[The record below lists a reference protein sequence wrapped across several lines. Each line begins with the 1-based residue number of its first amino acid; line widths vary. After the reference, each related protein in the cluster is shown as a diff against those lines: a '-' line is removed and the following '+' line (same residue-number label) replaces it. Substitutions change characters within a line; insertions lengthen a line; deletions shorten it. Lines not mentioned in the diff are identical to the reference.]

1 MNTPK
6 TQVDVALTGATGF
19 VGGHL
24 IDRLI
29 ETGVSV
35 RILARNPDA
44 FHRGDVDVVKGDLA
58 SPDALRQLC
67 AGADTVVHCAGRIAA
82 CSREEF
88 DEVNVDGTVAMV
100 EAAKAAGARRFVHVS
115 SLAAREP
122 TVSDYAASKR
132 AGEIEV
138 RRDEGAMPWV
148 ILRPPAVYGP
158 GDRATLPLI
167 KQLSQPIAFV
177 PGSRDGRASLIHVRD
192 LAAAI
197 AHVVAE
203 DTLAQGIYELDD
215 GKRGGYSWRELSVA
229 AGKARGRK
237 VRCIYLP
244 KSMVKL
250 AGLVEVAI
258 ARRRG
263 RAPEVTPGKVSE
275 LYHPDWVCR
284 YNLLQESS
292 DWMPA
297 VGLSEGLKETTAWYR
312 QQGWL

>member
-6 TQVDVALTGATGF
+6 TQVDVALTGATGL

-24 IDRLI
+24 VDRLV
-29 ETGVSV
+29 ENGLSV
-35 RILARNPDA
+35 RILARTPEKVGRD
-44 FHRGDVDVVKGDLA
+44 DVDVVKGDLA
-58 SPDALRQLC
+58 SPEALERLC
-67 AGADTVVHCAGRIAA
+67 AGADTVVHCAGRITAY
-82 CSREEF
+82 SREQF
-88 DEVNVDGTVAMV
+88 DEINVAGTVAMV
-100 EAAKAAGARRFVHVS
+100 AAAKAAGTRRFVHVS

-132 AGEIEV
+132 AGEVEV
-138 RRDEGAMPWV
+138 RKDDGGMPWI

-177 PGSRDGRASLIHVRD
+177 PGSRSGRASLIHVRD
-192 LAAAI
+192 LSAAI
-197 AHVVAE
+197 AHVVSE

-215 GKRGGYSWRELSVA
+215 GKRGGYSWRELSEA
-229 AGKARGRK
+229 AGKARGGK

-258 ARRRG
+258 AKRRG
-263 RAPEVTPGKVSE
+263 RTPDVTPGKVSE

-284 YNLLQESS
+284 HNLLQESS
-292 DWMPA
+292 DWVPA
-297 VGLSEGLKETTAWYR
+297 VGLSEGLKETTTWYR

>member
-1 MNTPK
+1 MNTPM
-6 TQVDVALTGATGF
+6 TQADVAITGATGF

-29 ETGVSV
+29 ENRLSV
-35 RILARNPDA
+35 RLLVRTPEK
-44 FHRGDVDVVKGDLA
+44 FHRDDVDVVQGDLA
-58 SPDALRQLC
+58 SPKALERLC
-67 AGADTVVHCAGRIAA
+67 AGADTVVHCAGRISA

-88 DEVNVDGTVAMV
+88 DEVNVEGTIAIVR
-100 EAAKAAGARRFVHVS
+100 AAKAAGARRFVHVS

-122 TVSDYAASKR
+122 SISDYAASKR
-132 AGEIEV
+132 AGEVQV
-138 RRDEGAMPWV
+138 RGDDGEMPWI

-177 PGSRDGRASLIHVRD
+177 PGSRMGRASLIHVRD
-192 LAAAI
+192 LSAAI

-203 DTLAQGIYELDD
+203 DTLEQGIYELDD
-215 GKRGGYSWRELSVA
+215 GKRDGYSWRELSMA

-237 VRCIYLP
+237 VRCVYLP

-258 ARRRG
+258 AKRRG
-263 RAPEVTPGKVSE
+263 RTPEVTPGKVSE

-284 YNLLQESS
+284 HNLLQESS
-292 DWMPA
+292 DWVPA
-297 VGLSEGLKETTAWYR
+297 VGLSEGLKETTTWYR